1 MWVVASYCI
10 VMFVRLLPLIAGLA
24 PILGANLAYW
34 LGVRADVLPSCI
46 QYLDGCTSISAAG
59 RYPPGSYLFRAVH
72 LPYAALLS
80 VLWYFNYLWLAAIEH
95 EAFRRRRAIMFG
107 FGLVGSIALMVYV
120 TFLGTNEPVYEFMR
134 RGGIYF
140 YFLSTAVAQVATSI
154 AMLRIDRNVAY
165 WMLVTSLMPFA
176 LGIANL
182 VQKEVLPYEVAD
194 LIENQIEWIAALTMH
209 IWFLLLFAAW
219 QRSDMQIRVTAPRTG
234 RTSVDR

>member
-1 MWVVASYCI
+1 MWVLASYCI
-10 VMFVRLLPLIAGLA
+10 AMFVRLLPLIAGLA

-80 VLWYFNYLWLAAIEH
+80 FVWYFNFQWLSTIEMQSH
-95 EAFRRRRAIMFG
+95 RTRRGIMFG
-107 FGLVGSIALMVYV
+107 FGLVGSIALIVYV

-140 YFLSTAVAQVATSI
+140 YFLSTAVAQIATTI
-154 AMLRIDRNVAY
+154 AVFRIDRKVFY
-165 WMLVTSLMPFA
+165 WMLVTSVMPFA

-182 VQKEVLPYEVAD
+182 AQKEVLPYEVAD
-194 LIENQIEWIAALTMH
+194 LVENQIEWIAAFTMH
-209 IWFLLLFAAW
+209 LWFLVLYAAW
-219 QRSDMQIRVTAPRTG
+219 QRSGLQISVSSSRTDPTSAPR
-234 RTSVDR
+234 

>member
-1 MWVVASYCI
+1 MWVMASYCI

-46 QYLDGCTSISAAG
+46 QYFDGCTSISAAG

-80 VLWYFNYLWLAAIEH
+80 VVWYFNFRWLLAIEH
-95 EAFRRRRAIMFG
+95 QAHPVRRRVMFG
-107 FGLVGSIALMVYV
+107 FGLVGSMALMVYV
-120 TFLGTNEPVYEFMR
+120 TFLGTSEPIYEFMR

-140 YFLSTAVAQVATSI
+140 YFLSTAVAQVATTI
-154 AMLRIDRNVAY
+154 AVLRIDTRVFY
-165 WMLVTSLMPFA
+165 WMLLTSAMPFL

-182 VQKEVLPYEVAD
+182 VQKQVLPFETAD
-194 LIENQIEWIAALTMH
+194 LIENQIEWIAALSMH
-209 IWFLLLFAAW
+209 VWFIALFAAW
-219 QRSDMQIRVTAPRTG
+219 QRSGFRLSVTVTGTDRTSAPR
-234 RTSVDR
+234 